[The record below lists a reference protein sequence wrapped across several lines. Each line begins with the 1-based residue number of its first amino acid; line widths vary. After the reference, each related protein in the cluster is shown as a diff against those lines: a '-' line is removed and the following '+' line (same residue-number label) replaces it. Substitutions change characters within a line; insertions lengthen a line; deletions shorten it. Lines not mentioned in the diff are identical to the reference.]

1 MEDVKKIK
9 EFLSA
14 DDGSGYGN
22 GSGYGSGN
30 GSGYGNGNGSG
41 YGYGDG
47 SGYGYGYGNGY
58 GYGYGDGSGYGSG
71 YGSGDGYGYG
81 DGYGSGISYFQ
92 GQKVFYIDGVSTL
105 IDRVKGDI
113 AKGRILL
120 SDFTTQSCY
129 IVKRD
134 NIFAHGE
141 TLRKAI
147 SALNDK
153 LFEDMPEE
161 ARIAAFVDAHSK
173 NKAYPN
179 MDFFKWH
186 HRLTGSCEQ
195 GRKAFAKNHNIDLAG
210 EMTVSEF
217 IKLTGN
223 NYGGE
228 TIRKLKDFYR

>member
-1 MEDVKKIK
+1 MEDVKGIK
-9 EFLSA
+9 AFLSTGSGSG
-14 DDGSGYGN
+14 DGDGVGSGFGGGDGYGYGSGSGNGDDYGYGYGDDYGYGYGHGDGSGYGDD
-22 GSGYGSGN
+22 Y
-30 GSGYGNGNGSG
+30 
-41 YGYGDG
+41 
-47 SGYGYGYGNGY
+47 GYGYGYGNGD
-58 GYGYGDGSGYGSG
+58 GDGD
-71 YGSGDGYGYG
+71 GD
-81 DGYGSGISYFQ
+81 GISYFQ

-217 IKLTGN
+217 IKLTAN
-223 NYGGE
+223 DYGGE

>member
-1 MEDVKKIK
+1 MEDVKEIK
-9 EFLSA
+9 AFLSTGSGSG
-14 DDGSGYGN
+14 DGDGAGSGFGGGDGNGYGYGYGN
-22 GSGYGSGN
+22 GSGYGSGD
-30 GSGYGNGNGSG
+30 GSGSGSGCGSGCG
-41 YGYGDG
+41 YGY
-47 SGYGYGYGNGY
+47 
-58 GYGYGDGSGYGSG
+58 
-71 YGSGDGYGYG
+71 
-81 DGYGSGISYFQ
+81 GYGSGISYFQ

-134 NIFAHGE
+134 NIFAHGK

-179 MDFFKWH
+179 MDFFEWH

-217 IKLTGN
+217 IKLTEN